1 MDKEKKN
8 KNTKK
13 VLLIVGISVL
23 ALLLALLIVGL
34 IFGKSLLGMVGR
46 VDPNE
51 TISQE
56 EIDAIL
62 GETDPVDPNVPEMDE
77 EDLENTE
84 GPDDLVE
91 DSDNILNIM
100 LVGQDRRPGQG
111 RQRSDSMILVTINKE
126 KKTLTMTSF
135 MRDLWV
141 RIPDKYD
148 ERLNVPYAIGGF
160 PLLNKT
166 MESVFGVQVDHNIE
180 VDFTGFEKVIDALG
194 GVEINLTNAEKGY
207 LNRGYHWALTAGPNL
222 LDGEKALAYS
232 RIRYIGTEFA
242 RTNRQRTVLNV
253 VFNKVKNLSLNEMYD
268 LAKKILPMVKTD
280 MTDTEIM
287 GYILELS
294 KLLPDIQ
301 IVSQRVPIDGAYK
314 LTMIRKKS
322 VIYLNEENMNKNLE
336 FIRQTIGE

>member
-1 MDKEKKN
+1 MEKEKKS
-8 KNTKK
+8 KKK
-13 VLLIVGISVL
+13 VLLIIGLSIL
-23 ALLLALLIVGL
+23 GLLLALMIAAL

-46 VDPNE
+46 VDPDE

-56 EIDAIL
+56 QINEILD
-62 GETDPVDPNVPEMDE
+62 ETDPVDPNTPEMDE
-77 EDLENTE
+77 DEVEDPD
-84 GPDDLVE
+84 GPDGVVE

-111 RQRSDSMILVTINKE
+111 RQRSDSMILITINKE

-141 RIPDKYD
+141 KIPGKYN

-160 PLLNKT
+160 PLLNET

-180 VDFTGFEKVIDALG
+180 VDFSGFEQVIDALG
-194 GVEINLTNAEKGY
+194 GVEINMTKAEKGY
-207 LNRGYHWALTAGPNL
+207 LNKHYGWSLKTGTNL

-232 RIRYIGTEFA
+232 RLRYIGTEFA

-253 VFNKVKNLSLNEMYD
+253 VFNKVKNLSLTEMYA

-280 MTDTEIM
+280 MTDSEIM

-294 KLLPDIQ
+294 KILPDVQ

-322 VIYLNEENMNKNLE
+322 VIYLNNENMQKNLD